1 MKPQAAIATITTF
14 LPYFLGGPSGSSGT
28 TGAGVAAT
36 GGGQGLSYAL
46 KPFIILASSHSR
58 LLYNIYTQH
67 RYLHRRAM
75 PLVDARRHGAH
86 LK

>member
-1 MKPQAAIATITTF
+1 MEAQATKATIATF

-46 KPFIILASSHSR
+46 KPFII
-58 LLYNIYTQH
+58 
-67 RYLHRRAM
+67 
-75 PLVDARRHGAH
+75 
-86 LK
+86 

>member
-1 MKPQAAIATITTF
+1 MEAQATKATSATF

-46 KPFIILASSHSR
+46 KTFII
-58 LLYNIYTQH
+58 
-67 RYLHRRAM
+67 
-75 PLVDARRHGAH
+75 
-86 LK
+86 